1 MFEGQDV
8 LPLNSK
14 TNRLFIHPSS
24 SVFVSFA
31 VFPFC
36 LSLVIPEKHLIIP
49 WHLQFLPP
57 FFSWLS
63 SSSPDAIVR
72 QLNSCHLII
81 SPNATEE
88 EEDISEMQTSQSAR
102 WAEEEGEDEMRAV
115 SRNSYF
121 LWMSVLLRRASCLYV
136 MTIPEDPLQNE
147 KKKKKPSIFVW
158 FLWSSSAAAT
168 KGCRL
173 VVVATNSILF
183 PSDSTLHHLL
193 VWLAGW
199 SSTSS
204 SNCLAEC
211 ATRKVSLN
219 NSIAVESTVS
229 SKHGKYG
236 PPVPPSFNRSGY
248 SSRLLELLVWT
259 SGAILLLLLSL
270 SCLNLLFTVP
280 F

>member
-72 QLNSCHLII
+72 QLNSWHLII
-81 SPNATEE
+81 SPNATEEE

-102 WAEEEGEDEMRAV
+102 WAEEEGEEEMRAV

-121 LWMSVLLRRASCLYV
+121 LWMSVLLRRAFCLYV
-136 MTIPEDPLQNE
+136 MTIPEDLYRMRRRRRNH
-147 KKKKKPSIFVW
+147 PSLFG
-158 FLWSSSAAAT
+158 SSGAAARRRQ
-168 KGCRL
+168 KA
-173 VVVATNSILF
+173 V
-183 PSDSTLHHLL
+183 
-193 VWLAGW
+193 GW
-199 SSTSS
+199 SSW
-204 SNCLAEC
+204 
-211 ATRKVSLN
+211 RQ
-219 NSIAVESTVS
+219 I
-229 SKHGKYG
+229 
-236 PPVPPSFNRSGY
+236 PFSFP
-248 SSRLLELLVWT
+248 
-259 SGAILLLLLSL
+259 AIPLYTIS
-270 SCLNLLFTVP
+270 
-280 F
+280 